1 MTLEHMANKDMISDE
16 LLAAYLD
23 GNTSEEETMQVLQ
36 ALKHDKQLQEVLNV
50 ALQAEDVIGLTAS
63 PSEEVSI
70 IPLRN
75 EVLPMLQMAALSGE
89 NVCAVLCE
97 IFILQ
102 RHHIPYNE
110 EQLVNTAREKG
121 WLKPEGT
128 PLYCIGNLLALS
140 GLEVKRQYDS
150 TINDLKNALED
161 DEDVVVGVDREKLY
175 ADENDPEDLTNHAVV
190 VTAIDDDYVTIFDP
204 YKKPD
209 IISIPVTEFVDAWKE
224 SRFYMVRTC

>member
-1 MTLEHMANKDMISDE
+1 MANKDLISDE

-23 GNTSEEETMQVLQ
+23 GNTSEEETKQVLR
-36 ALKHDKQLQEVLNV
+36 ALKKDKQLQEVLDV
-50 ALQAEDVIGLTAS
+50 ALQAEDVLS
-63 PSEEVSI
+63 F
-70 IPLRN
+70 IPLQS

-128 PLYCIGNLLALS
+128 PLYCIGNLLTMS

-150 TINDLKNALED
+150 TINDLKIALEED
-161 DEDVVVGVDREKLY
+161 DDVVVGVDREKLY

-209 IISIPVTEFVDAWKE
+209 IIDRPVAEFIDAWKE

>member
-1 MTLEHMANKDMISDE
+1 MISDE

-23 GNTSEEETMQVLQ
+23 GNTSKEETRQVLQ
-36 ALKHDKQLQEVLNV
+36 ALKKDKQLQEVLNV
-50 ALQAEDVIGLTAS
+50 ALQAEDVIGLAAS

-70 IPLRN
+70 IPLQN

-150 TINDLKNALED
+150 TINDLKNALEN

-190 VTAIDDDYVTIFDP
+190 VTAIDNDYVTIFDP

-224 SRFYMVRTC
+224 SRCYMVRTC